1 MRDRGVG
8 GEANKLIG
16 VGDIYSQRCCWRRR
30 TTRAQFIPVFS
41 LFALWRKA
49 ERGGARE
56 QKCVVLGRERGG
68 LCVRRNRRRRWKSDI
83 HAEEEKKDRD
93 PTKRLY
99 TQDKTKMF

>member
-1 MRDRGVG
+1 M
-8 GEANKLIG
+8 
-16 VGDIYSQRCCWRRR
+16 
-30 TTRAQFIPVFS
+30 QFIPVFS

-56 QKCVVLGRERGG
+56 QKCVVLEKERGG

-83 HAEEEKKDRD
+83 HAEEEKRQTPRKD
-93 PTKRLY
+93 PKKRWY